1 MIMTIAMRTIYGYWP
16 WQRRPKETMQ
26 ENVEKV
32 FREQLVPFSE
42 KDKADETESQ
52 RDSKEGLADTQ
63 EDGTSPRSSPQSDGA
78 RD

>member
-1 MIMTIAMRTIYGYWP
+1 
-16 WQRRPKETMQ
+16 MQ

-63 EDGTSPRSSPQSDGA
+63 ENETSPRSSPQSDGA